1 MEDVKQKTKPKKT
14 KKTLKK
20 TTHFARQWFYIGTS
34 SIFFLVLC
42 DVFMW
47 VWLDFYF
54 LEVDRAELCAATAG
68 PRGNLDWSRLGS
80 FSPEIFCAATL
91 LKRNLTWLTKRK
103 QHKTNTLDTPKKCHL
118 QKKNRVKAG
127 SRFFYTD
134 FFLLMVSEIPKPT
147 KSKTQVTEKN
157 RSLDVFWISLGLL
170 NGYDKYQELSFPTDC
185 GEILERY
192 LFVKRKCITPPWPSC
207 PAKISIL

>member
-1 MEDVKQKTKPKKT
+1 MI
-14 KKTLKK
+14 LCR
-20 TTHFARQWFYIGTS
+20 HLFHL
-34 SIFFLVLC
+34 FLLLC

-54 LEVDRAELCAATAG
+54 VEVDRAKLCAATAG

-91 LKRNLTWLTKRK
+91 LKRKPHNLTLLTKRK
-103 QHKTNTLDTPKKCHL
+103 QHKTNTLHTSKNVTYK
-118 QKKNRVKAG
+118 KKNRVKAG

-134 FFLLMVSEIPKPT
+134 FFLLMVSEIPKAT
-147 KSKTQVTEKN
+147 KSKTQETEKIGKWM
-157 RSLDVFWISLGLL
+157 DVFWISLGLFETVTISIKNL
-170 NGYDKYQELSFPTDC
+170 VFQPIVEKFWRDIFLWKENASPHHG
-185 GEILERY
+185 
-192 LFVKRKCITPPWPSC
+192 

>member
-1 MEDVKQKTKPKKT
+1 MEGAWYLSSRCRGTTLNPNFLYTIEVGGRKTKNKT
-14 KKTLKK
+14 KKQKIIEQ
-20 TTHFARQWFYIGTS
+20 TTHFARQWFYIGTC
-34 SIFFLVLC
+34 SIFFLLLC

-91 LKRNLTWLTKRK
+91 LKRKPHNLTLLTKRK
-103 QHKTNTLDTPKKCHL
+103 QHKTNTLHTSKNVTYK
-118 QKKNRVKAG
+118 KKNRVKAG

-147 KSKTQVTEKN
+147 KSKTQVAEKN
-157 RSLDVFWISLGLL
+157 
-170 NGYDKYQELSFPTDC
+170 
-185 GEILERY
+185 
-192 LFVKRKCITPPWPSC
+192 
-207 PAKISIL
+207 